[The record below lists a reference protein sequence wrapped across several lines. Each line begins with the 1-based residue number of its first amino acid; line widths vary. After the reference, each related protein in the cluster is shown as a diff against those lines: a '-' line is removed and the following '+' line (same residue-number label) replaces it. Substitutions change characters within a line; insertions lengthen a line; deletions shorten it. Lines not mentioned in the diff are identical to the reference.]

1 MNFISAEF
9 PIISGQGSMWSA
21 EFKGL
26 YGPDE
31 RLIVQPEEIKKPKVK
46 RAHVIRYF
54 SYEAEKKLTGHLAAL
69 KGKRPARDR
78 MVIELGFN
86 LGLRVAEMC
95 SLTVGHV
102 RNREDLTI
110 VGKAEPGGAPKERI
124 IPIRKDLQ
132 RGIKD
137 YMKQKLIW
145 KESIHDDA
153 PLFVSKIGERLS
165 RRSLQEMF
173 ETWCIRAGLTAA
185 VNGKTKAAYTFH
197 CMRHTFAMRLRERGY
212 TIEAVAELLG
222 HSSLNSTRVYFRP
235 TLEELREAVNSL

>member
-1 MNFISAEF
+1 MNISIAEC
-9 PIISGQGSMWSA
+9 GTRNA

-26 YGPDE
+26 YGPDNKLLRTLNIE
-31 RLIVQPEEIKKPKVK
+31 PRTRIK

-54 SYEAEKKLTGHLAAL
+54 SYQAEKKLIGYLAAL
-69 KGKRPARDR
+69 KGAQPARDK
-78 MVIELGFN
+78 MVMEIGFG
-86 LGLRVAEMC
+86 LGLRVAEMS

-110 VGKAEPGGAPKERI
+110 VGKGSKERI
-124 IPIRKDLQ
+124 IPISRGLQ
-132 RGIKD
+132 RKIKD
-137 YMKQKLIW
+137 FIKMKLLW

-153 PLFVSKIGERLS
+153 PLFVSRNNGRLS
-165 RRSLQEMF
+165 RRSLEEMF
-173 ETWCIRAGLTAA
+173 ENWCLRAGLIAA
-185 VNGKTKAAYTFH
+185 NGKAAYTFH

-235 TLEELREAVNSL
+235 SMEELTEAVNSL